1 MRIELFKRMTSKS
14 RPLREAKVKTKF
26 KGESGE
32 DKLVLVEIG
41 GVQIS
46 RTKLIA
52 SQVDSR
58 NSLMVY

>member
-1 MRIELFKRMTSKS
+1 
-14 RPLREAKVKTKF
+14 
-26 KGESGE
+26 
-32 DKLVLVEIG
+32 VLVEIG

-58 NSLMVY
+58 NSLMVYWSCACLNPYQNLMGILL